1 MFTEEKI
8 MTGKKIRYYRLK
20 KGLTSEELAKAI
32 GCTKA
37 SISLYENED
46 REPSDEILKKIASAL
61 DISWIQLLSRDMNN
75 LKFEHVSFRKKQKA
89 SAKDIELLRIDI
101 EKECANRIA
110 LLNILG
116 ELDKKQFKAKKLSF
130 KDDPSENATKIRK
143 MLDMPPLGPIYSV
156 TNMLEDVGIIVLSF
170 ECSNEIDGINGT
182 VNNIPYIFFN
192 ANIKTIERQR
202 FTIVHETC
210 HLFFDETNDCKE
222 KEIEK
227 YINRVAGNVL
237 VPKEDI
243 YQIFG
248 KTNRNIN
255 VYLRNEISKK
265 YKVAPSCL
273 INRLYEEGVIT
284 EMYHK
289 NFFIYL
295 NRSYGRK
302 SEPTLLDEY
311 RDSERPTLFKHQVY
325 LALSEE
331 LISAS
336 RAAEF
341 LSIPLADV
349 MNTLRME

>member
-1 MFTEEKI
+1 

-37 SISLYENED
+37 AISLYESDD
-46 REPSDEILKKIASAL
+46 REPSDEILKKIASVL
-61 DISWIQLLSRDMNN
+61 GVSWIQLLSRDTNK
-75 LKFEHVSFRKKQKA
+75 LVFEHVSFRKKQKA
-89 SAKDIELLRIDI
+89 SSKDVELLKIQI
-101 EKECANRIA
+101 EKECADRIA

-116 ELDKKQFKAKKLSF
+116 LLNETPFKAKKLSI
-130 KDDPSENATKIRK
+130 KDDPSENAAKIRK
-143 MLDMPPLGPIYSV
+143 ALGAPLSGPIYSV
-156 TNMLEDVGIIVLSF
+156 TNMLEDVGILVLSF
-170 ECSNEIDGINGT
+170 ECSDEIDGINGT

-210 HLFFDETNDCKE
+210 HLFFTDANEILEKKE
-222 KEIEK
+222 KDIEK
-227 YINRVAGNVL
+227 YINSVAGNVL

-248 KTNRNIN
+248 RTNRNIN
-255 VYLRNEISKK
+255 VYLRNEVAKK

-273 INRLYEEGVIT
+273 INRLYEDGVIT
-284 EMYHK
+284 EIYHK
-289 NFFIYL
+289 NFFIFL
-295 NRSYGRK
+295 NRNYGRK
-302 SEPTLLDEY
+302 SEPTLLDK
-311 RDSERPTLFKHQVY
+311 RCDSEEPTLFKHQVF

-336 RAAEF
+336 RASE
-341 LSIPLADV
+341 LLNIPLVDV
-349 MNTLRME
+349 METLRME